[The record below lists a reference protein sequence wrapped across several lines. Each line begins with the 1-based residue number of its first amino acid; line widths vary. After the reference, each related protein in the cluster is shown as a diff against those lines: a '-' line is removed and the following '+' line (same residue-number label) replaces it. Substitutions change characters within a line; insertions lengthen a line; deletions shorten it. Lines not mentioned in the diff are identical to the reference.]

1 MIYAE
6 KNRMIFQKK
15 NQGIPTLDIDLI
27 VVSVACHDPDFV
39 LAEGTHQVADT
50 LCIGLN
56 DFKT

>member
-1 MIYAE
+1 
-6 KNRMIFQKK
+6 MIFQKK